1 MLKFKNILIL
11 IGAFVLLRFIGQVL
25 RAKRDVNEQ
34 AKRKKRD
41 QAVQNR
47 KDFIKQN
54 EGKVFVISPETD
66 VDNSDVED
74 VNYKEVE

>member
-47 KDFIKQN
+47 KEFIKQN
-54 EGKVFVISPETD
+54 EGKVFVISPEK

>member
-1 MLKFKNILIL
+1 M
-11 IGAFVLLRFIGQVL
+11 LLRFIGQVL

-47 KDFIKQN
+47 KEFIKQN
-54 EGKVFVISPETD
+54 EGKVFVISPEK

>member
-47 KDFIKQN
+47 KEFIKQN
-54 EGKVFVISPETD
+54 EGKVFVISL
-66 VDNSDVED
+66 
-74 VNYKEVE
+74 KRLIIQM